1 MNNMTQKFLKTVVLV
16 VVLMTS
22 AQAAATKVLG
32 LHVIDKNYLM
42 VHFRDGEVHYRDDGT
57 GPSAYLGHSFSEGD
71 DTLLVFGERLKAD
84 RAQQAALWRIS
95 SSDDK
100 GFGIVRPQHVWRKSK
115 PMNTDHTL
123 TSELDHWLFLQLP
136 KSMKQGCTYTV
147 TIPKGIGTD
156 ETSLSVCFDIWNTR
170 SEAVHVNIIG
180 YVPSE
185 KTHAADL
192 YQWLGDGG
200 QRDYKAFEGRKV
212 FLYDVDRQ
220 VKQDVGTVKFWKPA
234 AASEQEAGKK
244 ALIGTDVWNID
255 FQGSVPGRYRLVVE
269 DVGCSMDFDISPN
282 VYFEPYRYSVRGYY
296 YMRLGEP
303 KDPEHVWPIPRQ
315 PQFIP
320 DEDPKELTVYKTDL
334 TPWSPEWRALRTD
347 VWDEPHFKKPEAS
360 IFWKHRLP
368 GNPVNTVVRGGH
380 SDAFDWDRHLAHVSN
395 IYDML
400 LPFILSGGR
409 LIDDNLGIRE
419 SGNGIPDLIDE
430 ARNEVDFF
438 LSIRDG
444 EAYSQGVTNPSSDWT
459 VMYQAG
465 CTTMAAWANAAN
477 CAVLGEAFR
486 LQRND
491 SLQQYYTA
499 EAIKAF
505 RFAEKQENQ
514 QLDDMQDVGS
524 IQMRGRDFR
533 QLAAAFLYNLTG
545 EQQWEDIFAEESMI
559 KTPQSPLF
567 SKGRQGFF
575 GIGVTNQFGARD
587 VPFCQLWAA
596 AAYLTC
602 PHHRHHA
609 TLYDNLRSSINAQA
623 ESYNISHMT
632 ERPSRR
638 SANDSR
644 WQVSQNLQLV
654 MLAHYMADNDARKHE
669 LEHVMFTEAGWAMGR
684 NPGNIV
690 EMTGLGERH
699 ITDCYTTGRNDGAPE
714 CHPGQTPFN
723 GTETWSPGHNGGD
736 AQVILKY
743 CYPAWADG
751 GWPRQES
758 YFNQRYFWVNGE
770 FTPRETMRGKM
781 ALLGYLNAIAQQ
793 QKPIL
798 VLYENDVHCAI
809 DGYARL
815 AGMREVLASGDSL
828 SVALVSC
835 GDFLQGGVAGSISK
849 GQYIVDILRHMN
861 YDAIGLGNHE
871 FDYGVPRMNE
881 LLSQVKAPVVCAN
894 FFEAGSPIPF
904 FAPYV
909 IRQYGGR
916 RVGFVGVVTSEA
928 MRAEAYS
935 FYDDNGH
942 LLYDLKPMDVARIV
956 QQAVDEARSEGADIV
971 VLISHLGEEPIPNHL
986 NSHDVVSRTRGIDVV
1001 LDGHS
1006 HSAIEQSE
1014 VPNLDGRMVP
1024 VSQTGTQFQN
1034 IGKLL
1039 ITPDGKCT
1047 TGLIPIKD
1055 AIYRQ
1060 PRVKAVTD
1068 SINALMKQVTE
1079 REICRSDFD
1088 LSIYEADGKTRRV
1101 RMAETNIG
1109 DLVADAFRTVMK
1121 TDIGLQNGGGIRN
1134 SIAKGAI
1141 TYGRVLDALPF
1152 GNLLISLE
1160 ATGQQIVD
1168 MLQKCATYDVEDGSF
1183 PQVSGLQFK
1192 IHQTANGR
1200 SVSDVAV
1207 LDAAAGQYQPIDLSR
1222 RYSIATTE
1230 YTVKGGFYDTLKS
1243 CRVLTATSQNYC
1255 DCLVDFLR
1263 TFNGGKLPEI
1273 YAKPQNRITLI
1284 KE

>member
-1 MNNMTQKFLKTVVLV
+1 MNNMTQKFFKTVILLI
-16 VVLMTS
+16 VLMT
-22 AQAAATKVLG
+22 AIPAAATKVLR
-32 LHVIDKNYLM
+32 LSVIDKNYLM

-71 DTLLVFGERLKAD
+71 DTLVVFGERMKTD
-84 RAQQAALWRIS
+84 RARQAALWRIS

-100 GFGIVRPQHVWRKSK
+100 AFGSVRPQHVWRKSK
-115 PMNTDHTL
+115 PMNFDHTL
-123 TSELDHWLFLQLP
+123 TAELDHWLFLQLP
-136 KSMKQGCTYTV
+136 KAMKQGCTYTV
-147 TIPKGIGTD
+147 TIPKGIGAD
-156 ETSLSVCFDIWNTR
+156 ETTSLSVCFDIWNTQ

-185 KTHAADL
+185 ETHAADL

-200 QRDYKAFEGRKV
+200 QRDYKGFEGRKV
-212 FLYDVDRQ
+212 YLYDVKKDI
-220 VKQDVGTVKFWKPA
+220 KWDAGTVKFWKSA
-234 AASEQEAGKK
+234 AASEHEAGKK

-255 FQGSVPGRYRLVVE
+255 FRGPFAGRYRLVVE

-303 KDPEHVWPIPRQ
+303 KNPEHVWPVPRQ

-334 TPWSPEWRALRTD
+334 TPWSPEWRQLRTD
-347 VWDEPHFKKPEAS
+347 VWDEPHFKKAEAS
-360 IFWKHRLP
+360 IFWQHRLP
-368 GNPVNTVVRGGH
+368 GNPVNTVVKGGH

-400 LPFILSGGR
+400 LPCILSDGR

-444 EAYSQGVTNPSSDWT
+444 EAYSQGVTNPCSDWT
-459 VMYQAG
+459 VMFQAG

-477 CAVLGEAFR
+477 CAVLAEAFR
-486 LQRND
+486 LQHND
-491 SLQQYYTA
+491 SLRTYYTT
-499 EAIKAF
+499 EAIRAF
-505 RFAEKQENQ
+505 RFAEKQENL
-514 QLDDMQDVGS
+514 QLDDLQDIGS
-524 IQMRGRDFR
+524 MQMRGRDFR

-545 EQQWEDIFAEESMI
+545 EQEWETVFAEESMI
-559 KTPQSPLF
+559 KSPTSPLF
-567 SKGRQGFF
+567 SRGRQGFF
-575 GIGVTNQFGARD
+575 GVGVTNQYGARE

-602 PHHRHHA
+602 PHPRHHA
-609 TLYDNLRSSINAQA
+609 TLYDNLRASINAQA
-623 ESYNISHMT
+623 ESYNISHMA

-654 MLAHYMADNDARKHE
+654 MMAHYMADNDARKRE

-743 CYPAWADG
+743 CYPEWDK

-781 ALLGYLNAIAQQ
+781 ALLGYLNAVAQQ
-793 QKPIL
+793 QKTIA

-809 DGYARL
+809 DNYARL
-815 AGMREVLASGDSL
+815 AGLRETFASDN
-828 SVALVSC
+828 SVDIALVSC

-849 GQYIVDILRHMN
+849 GQYIVDILREMD
-861 YDAIGLGNHE
+861 YTAIGLGNHE

-881 LLSQVKAPVVCAN
+881 LLSQVDAPIVCAN

-904 FAPYV
+904 YAPYI
-909 IRQYGGR
+909 IRQLGGR
-916 RVGFVGVVTSEA
+916 RVAFVGALTSET

-935 FYDDNGH
+935 FYDDDGL
-942 LLYDLKPMDVARIV
+942 LLYDLKPREIARIV
-956 QQAVDEARSEGADIV
+956 QQAVDDARSNGADIV
-971 VLISHLGEEPIPNHL
+971 VLLSHLGEEPVPNHL
-986 NSHDVVSRTRGIDVV
+986 NSHELVARTRGIDVV

-1006 HSAIEQSE
+1006 HSVIESSE
-1014 VPNLDGRMVP
+1014 APNLDGRMIP
-1024 VSQTGTQFQN
+1024 ISQTGTQLQN
-1034 IGKLL
+1034 IGKLT
-1039 ITPDGKCT
+1039 ITPSGQCITK
-1047 TGLIPIKD
+1047 LIPIAD
-1055 AIYRQ
+1055 AVYRQ
-1060 PRVKAVTD
+1060 PRIKAVTD
-1068 SINALMKQVTE
+1068 SVKALMKQVTD

-1088 LSIYEADGKTRRV
+1088 LTIYESDGKTRRV
-1101 RMAETNIG
+1101 RQNETNLG
-1109 DLVADAFRTVMK
+1109 DLVADAFRSIMK

-1134 SIAKGAI
+1134 SIAKGSI
-1141 TYGRVLDALPF
+1141 TYGKVLDALPF
-1152 GNLLISLE
+1152 GNAMMTLE

-1168 MLQKCATYDVEDGSF
+1168 MLQKCATYTVEDGSF
-1183 PQVSGLQFK
+1183 PQISGLQFK
-1192 IHQTANGR
+1192 IRQTTQGR
-1200 SVSDVAV
+1200 SIADVQV
-1207 LDAAAGQYQPIDLSR
+1207 LDAVSGQLKPIDLSR
-1222 RYSIATTE
+1222 RYTIGTNEYSI
-1230 YTVKGGFYDTLKS
+1230 KGGFYDTLKS
-1243 CRVLTATSQNYC
+1243 ARVVTSTSKSYC
-1255 DCLVDFLR
+1255 DCLVEYLE
-1263 TFNGGKLPEI
+1263 TLGGTIPQK
-1273 YAKPQNRITLI
+1273 YAQPQDRVNII

>member
-1 MNNMTQKFLKTVVLV
+1 MNDMTQKFLKTAILLA
-16 VVLMTS
+16 VLMT
-22 AQAAATKVLG
+22 AAPAAATKVLG
-32 LHVIDKNYLM
+32 LRVIDKNYLM
-42 VHFRDGEVHYRDDGT
+42 LHFRDGEVHYRDDGT

-71 DTLLVFGERLKAD
+71 DTLLVFGERLKTE

-100 GFGIVRPQHVWRKSK
+100 AFGTVRPQHVWRKTK
-115 PMNTDHTL
+115 PMNFDHTL

-136 KSMKQGCTYTV
+136 KAMKQGCTYTV
-147 TIPKGIGTD
+147 TIPKGIGAD
-156 ETSLSVCFDIWNTR
+156 ETSLSICFDIWNQQ

-185 KTHAADL
+185 QTHAADL

-200 QRDYKAFEGRKV
+200 QRDYKDFEGRQV
-212 FLYDVDRQ
+212 YLYN
-220 VKQDVGTVKFWKPA
+220 VKTQEKLNAGTVKFWKPA

-255 FQGSVPGRYRLVVE
+255 FCTAAAGRYRLVVE

-282 VYFEPYRYSVRGYY
+282 VYYEPYRYSVRGYY

-303 KDPEHVWPIPRQ
+303 KDPEHVWPVPRQ

-320 DEDPKELTVYKTDL
+320 DEDPVDFTVYKTDL
-334 TPWSPEWRALRTD
+334 TPWSPEWRQLRMD
-347 VWDEPHFKKPEAS
+347 VWDEPHFKKAEAS
-360 IFWKHRLP
+360 IFWKHRLS
-368 GNPVNTVVRGGH
+368 GNPVNTIVKGGH

-400 LPFILSGGR
+400 LPFILSDGR

-444 EAYSQGVTNPSSDWT
+444 EAYSQGVTNPCSDWT
-459 VMYQAG
+459 VMFQAG

-477 CAVLGEAFR
+477 CAVLAEAFR

-491 SLQQYYTA
+491 SLRQYYTT

-514 QLDDMQDVGS
+514 QLDDLQDVGS

-545 EQQWEDIFAEESMI
+545 EQEWETAFADESMV
-559 KTPQSPLF
+559 KSPTSPLF

-575 GIGVTNQFGARD
+575 GIGVTNRHDAGD
-587 VPFCQLWAA
+587 VPYCQVWAA

-602 PHHRHHA
+602 PHPRHHA
-609 TLYDNLRSSINAQA
+609 TLYDNLRASIIAQA
-623 ESYNISHMT
+623 EIYNISHMA

-654 MLAHYMADNDARKHE
+654 MLAHYLADPTRKRE

-723 GTETWSPGHNGGD
+723 GTETWSPGQNGGD

-743 CYPAWADG
+743 CYPEWNN

-781 ALLGYLNAIAQQ
+781 ALLGYLNAIGQQ
-793 QKPIL
+793 QKTIV
-798 VLYENDVHCAI
+798 VLYENDVHCNI
-809 DGYARL
+809 DNYARL
-815 AGMREVLASGDSL
+815 AGMRENVASGDSL
-828 SVALVSC
+828 AVALVSC
-835 GDFLQGGVAGSISK
+835 GDYLQGGVAGSISK
-849 GQYIVDILRHMN
+849 GQYVVDILRQMN

-881 LLSQVKAPVVCAN
+881 LLSQVKAPIVCAN

-904 FAPYV
+904 YAPYV
-909 IRQYGGR
+909 IRQLGGR
-916 RVGFVGVVTSEA
+916 RVAFVGVVTGET

-942 LLYDLKPMDVARIV
+942 LLYDLKPMEVSRVV
-956 QQAVDEARSEGADIV
+956 QQAVDEARSQGADIV
-971 VLISHLGEEPIPNHL
+971 VLISHLGEEPVPNHL
-986 NSHDVVSRTRGIDVV
+986 NSHDLVARTRGIDVV

-1006 HSAIEQSE
+1006 HSTIPHSE
-1014 VPNLDGRMVP
+1014 VSNLDGRMIP
-1024 VSQTGTQFQN
+1024 ISQTGTQLAN
-1034 IGKLL
+1034 IGKLT
-1039 ITPDGKCT
+1039 ITPDGKCST
-1047 TGLIPIKD
+1047 QLIPIAE
-1055 AIYRQ
+1055 AIYQQ
-1060 PRVKAVTD
+1060 PRVKAVAD
-1068 SINALMKQVTE
+1068 SVKALMQQVTD

-1101 RMAETNIG
+1101 RTNETNVG
-1109 DLVADAFRTVMK
+1109 DLVADAFREMMNC
-1121 TDIGLQNGGGIRN
+1121 DIGLQNGGGIRN
-1134 SIAKGAI
+1134 SIARGSI
-1141 TYGRVLDALPF
+1141 TYGKVLNALPF
-1152 GNLLISLE
+1152 GNLMIRLE

-1168 MLQKCATYDVEDGSF
+1168 MLQKSATYEVEDGSF

-1192 IHQTANGR
+1192 IRQDANGR
-1200 SVSDVAV
+1200 SVSDVQV
-1207 LDAAAGQYQPIDLSR
+1207 LDAASGQYKPISLTR
-1222 RYSIATTE
+1222 PYTIATTE
-1230 YTVKGGFYDTLKS
+1230 YSIKGGFYDTLKAAS
-1243 CRVLTATSQNYC
+1243 VLSTSSQSYC
-1255 DCLVDFLR
+1255 DCLADFLA
-1263 TFNGGKLPEI
+1263 TFGGTVPSR
-1273 YAKPQNRITLI
+1273 YAKSQGRITFV
-1284 KE
+1284 K

>member
-1 MNNMTQKFLKTVVLV
+1 MNDMTQKFLKTAILLA
-16 VVLMTS
+16 VLMT
-22 AQAAATKVLG
+22 AAPAAATKVLG
-32 LHVIDKNYLM
+32 LRVIDKNYLM
-42 VHFRDGEVHYRDDGT
+42 LHFRDGEVHYRDDGT

-71 DTLLVFGERLKAD
+71 DTLLVFGERLKTE

-100 GFGIVRPQHVWRKSK
+100 AFGTVRPQHVWRKTK
-115 PMNTDHTL
+115 PMNFDHTL

-136 KSMKQGCTYTV
+136 KAMKQGCTYTV
-147 TIPKGIGTD
+147 TIPKGIGAD
-156 ETSLSVCFDIWNTR
+156 ETSLSICFDIWNQQ

-185 KTHAADL
+185 QTHAADL

-200 QRDYKAFEGRKV
+200 QRDYKDFEGRQV
-212 FLYDVDRQ
+212 YLYN
-220 VKQDVGTVKFWKPA
+220 VKTQEKLNAGTVKFWKPA

-244 ALIGTDVWNID
+244 ALIGTDMWNID
-255 FQGSVPGRYRLVVE
+255 FCTAAAGRYRLVVE

-282 VYFEPYRYSVRGYY
+282 VYYEPYRYSVRSYY

-303 KDPEHVWPIPRQ
+303 KDPEHVWPVPRQ

-320 DEDPKELTVYKTDL
+320 DEDPVDFTVYKTDL
-334 TPWSPEWRALRTD
+334 TPWSPEWRQLRMD
-347 VWDEPHFKKPEAS
+347 VWDEPHFKKAEAS
-360 IFWKHRLP
+360 IFWKHRLS
-368 GNPVNTVVRGGH
+368 GNPVNTIVKGGH

-400 LPFILSGGR
+400 LPFILSDGR

-444 EAYSQGVTNPSSDWT
+444 EAYSQGVTNPCSDWT
-459 VMYQAG
+459 VMFQAG

-477 CAVLGEAFR
+477 CAVLAEAFR

-491 SLQQYYTA
+491 SLRQYYTT

-514 QLDDMQDVGS
+514 QLDDLQDVGS

-545 EQQWEDIFAEESMI
+545 EQEWETAFADESMV
-559 KTPQSPLF
+559 KSPTSPLF

-575 GIGVTNQFGARD
+575 GIGVTNRHDAGD
-587 VPFCQLWAA
+587 VPYCQVWAA

-602 PHHRHHA
+602 PHPRHHA
-609 TLYDNLRSSINAQA
+609 TLYDNLRASIIAQA
-623 ESYNISHMT
+623 EIYNISHMA

-654 MLAHYMADNDARKHE
+654 MLAHYLADPTRKRE

-723 GTETWSPGHNGGD
+723 GTETWSPGQNGGD

-743 CYPAWADG
+743 CYPEWNN

-781 ALLGYLNAIAQQ
+781 ALLGYLNAIGQQ
-793 QKPIL
+793 QKTIV
-798 VLYENDVHCAI
+798 VLYENDVHCNI
-809 DGYARL
+809 DNYARL
-815 AGMREVLASGDSL
+815 AGMRENVASGDSL
-828 SVALVSC
+828 AVALVSC
-835 GDFLQGGVAGSISK
+835 GDYLQGGVAGSISK
-849 GQYIVDILRHMN
+849 GQYVVDILRQMN

-881 LLSQVKAPVVCAN
+881 LLSQVKAPIVCAN

-904 FAPYV
+904 YAPYV
-909 IRQYGGR
+909 IRQLGGR
-916 RVGFVGVVTSEA
+916 RVAFVGVVTGET

-942 LLYDLKPMDVARIV
+942 LLYDLKPMEVSRVV
-956 QQAVDEARSEGADIV
+956 QQAVDEARSQGADIV
-971 VLISHLGEEPIPNHL
+971 VLISHLGEEPVPNHL
-986 NSHDVVSRTRGIDVV
+986 NSHDLVARTRGIDVV

-1006 HSAIEQSE
+1006 HSTIPHSE
-1014 VPNLDGRMVP
+1014 VSNLDGRMIP
-1024 VSQTGTQFQN
+1024 ISQTGTQLAN
-1034 IGKLL
+1034 IGKLT
-1039 ITPDGKCT
+1039 ITPDGKCST
-1047 TGLIPIKD
+1047 QLIPIAE
-1055 AIYRQ
+1055 AIYQQ
-1060 PRVKAVTD
+1060 PRVKAVAD
-1068 SINALMKQVTE
+1068 SVKALMQQVTD

-1101 RMAETNIG
+1101 RTNETNVG
-1109 DLVADAFRTVMK
+1109 DLVADAFREMMNC
-1121 TDIGLQNGGGIRN
+1121 DIGLQNGGGIRN
-1134 SIAKGAI
+1134 SIARGSI
-1141 TYGRVLDALPF
+1141 TYGKVLNALPF
-1152 GNLLISLE
+1152 GNLMIRLE

-1168 MLQKCATYDVEDGSF
+1168 MLQKSATYEVEDGSF

-1192 IHQTANGR
+1192 IRQDANGR
-1200 SVSDVAV
+1200 NVSDVQV
-1207 LDAAAGQYQPIDLSR
+1207 LDAASGQYKPISLTH
-1222 RYSIATTE
+1222 RYTIATTE
-1230 YTVKGGFYDTLKS
+1230 YSIKGGFYDTLKAAS
-1243 CRVLTATSQNYC
+1243 VLSTSSQSYC
-1255 DCLVDFLR
+1255 DCLADFLA
-1263 TFNGGKLPEI
+1263 TFGGTVPSR
-1273 YAKPQNRITLI
+1273 YAKSQGRITFV
-1284 KE
+1284 K